1 VSKAPKATKVLKAMS
16 VHKETK
22 VRKVLL
28 APKATKVLKAMSV
41 LKGI

>member
-1 VSKAPKATKVLKAMS
+1 MS
-16 VHKETK
+16 DHKEK
-22 VRKVLL
+22 LVRKVLL